1 MPPFGRLHMVEPG
14 AHRRRLEGG
23 FLLSVASVMAL
34 LSLWE
39 MAAGAGWIHEAF
51 FPRPTVIGTQLT
63 ALVREG
69 ILGSHLSVTLGRLL
83 WSFLIAALP
92 GVALGLV
99 LGVWRAAR
107 EVVDPLV
114 AFLYP
119 IPSVLFLPL
128 AAIVLGRG
136 EAARVA
142 TAAVTSFLLVVIN
155 TTAGVRQLDR
165 GLLEA
170 AVHYGAVGWRL
181 FTKVLLPGSLPW
193 IFTGLRLALGL
204 TLIVVIAVEM
214 VGAETGLGAWLW
226 LSWQTLRVRD
236 MYAGLLVI
244 ALLGMAV
251 TYGLEAVRRR
261 LLPWVQGVG
270 SKL

>member
-1 MPPFGRLHMVEPG
+1 MVERG
-14 AHRRRLEGG
+14 VLRGLRDGG
-23 FLLSVASVMAL
+23 GLLSLLSVVAL

-39 MAAGAGWIHEAF
+39 GAARAGWIHEAF
-51 FPRPTVIGTQLT
+51 FPRPTVVGAQFA

-69 ILGSHLSVTLGRLL
+69 VLGEHLSVTLGRLF
-83 WSFLIAALP
+83 WSFLVATLP

-99 LGVWRAAR
+99 LGVWRTAR

-114 AFLYP
+114 AFVYP

-170 AVHYGAVGWRL
+170 AMHYGAVGWRL

-244 ALLGMAV
+244 AALGLTV
-251 TYGLEAVRRR
+251 TYGLEAVRQR
-261 LLPWVQGVG
+261 LVPWQRG
-270 SKL
+270 LEREL